1 MRNWPIDYHVI
12 VLAFVVLAW
21 VWRLVVR
28 LLKWSGRQ
36 IKGGATGANPVR
48 QALADAQQQAQVP
61 PSSQTPLP
69 SQKLPTRAP
78 ALAPAR
84 PMPRQPQAGGPAVPR
99 EATER
104 DFRRQEDE
112 LAAWETAAVGGALQS
127 PAPPAP
133 TAVPLKALFGSSDDL
148 VRAIILREA
157 LGPPLSRR
165 RSPAAPP
172 PTLSP

>member
-1 MRNWPIDYHVI
+1 MHLSYEAVVFAIVVI
-12 VLAFVVLAW
+12 GWFIFIRGAFRFFEWA
-21 VWRLVVR
+21 
-28 LLKWSGRQ
+28 GRQ
-36 IKGGATGANPVR
+36 LKGGAAGANPVR
-48 QALADAQQQAQVP
+48 QALADAQQQAQAP
-61 PSSQTPLP
+61 PSSQVPPP

-104 DFRRQEDE
+104 DFRRQGDE
-112 LAAWETAAVGGALQS
+112 LAAWETAAVGVALQS
-127 PAPPAP
+127 PVPPVA

-165 RSPAAPP
+165 RAPAAPP
-172 PTLSP
+172 PTPSP

>member
-1 MRNWPIDYHVI
+1 MHLSYEAVVFAIVVI
-12 VLAFVVLAW
+12 GWFIRGAF
-21 VWRLVVR
+21 RFF
-28 LLKWSGRQ
+28 KWAGRQ
-36 IKGGATGANPVR
+36 LKGGAAGANPVR
-48 QALADAQQQAQVP
+48 QALADAQQQAQAP
-61 PSSQTPLP
+61 PSSQVLPP
-69 SQKLPTRAP
+69 SQQLPTRAP

-112 LAAWETAAVGGALQS
+112 LAAWETAAVGVALQS
-127 PAPPAP
+127 PTPTAVP

-157 LGPPLSRR
+157 LGPPLSQRR
-165 RSPAAPP
+165 APAAPP
-172 PTLSP
+172 LTPSP